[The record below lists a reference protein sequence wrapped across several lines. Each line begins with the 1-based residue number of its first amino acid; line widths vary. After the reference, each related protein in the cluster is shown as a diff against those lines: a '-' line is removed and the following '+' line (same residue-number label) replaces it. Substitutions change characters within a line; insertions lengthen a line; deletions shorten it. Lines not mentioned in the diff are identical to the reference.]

1 MIQSSAALSSSLHVE
16 HTTFLRAL
24 TSRLGEL
31 RGVNAGGVSVYS
43 SEATLL
49 RALQHVRDECHEWTA
64 ADMLRSLFSNS
75 SSSSSSNDG
84 QEESVTS
91 WLELDNG
98 SGIRVPLVF
107 GLPAYSWPTYPRVP
121 WAPLLCPVAAS
132 LLASCYEDWLIAAL
146 LAVDAVI
153 QASTVLFSAATE
165 TRVEDLEP
173 PSESASDTVR
183 ARHAAAIAAV
193 ELLHAAKPLVA
204 ALHLAAQTPTFTTAT
219 AARSAYI
226 LLSRHLS
233 SISHLDIDDN
243 DDDDNDEEEEY

>member
-1 MIQSSAALSSSLHVE
+1 MNQSSAALSSSLHAE

-31 RGVNAGGVSVYS
+31 RGVKACGIYS

-64 ADMLRSLFSNS
+64 ADMLRTLF
-75 SSSSSSNDG
+75 SSSSNG
-84 QEESVTS
+84 GHEESVTS
-91 WLELDNG
+91 WLELDDG
-98 SGIRVPLVF
+98 SGARVPLVF

-132 LLASCYEDWLIAAL
+132 LLASCYEDWLTAAL
-146 LAVDAVI
+146 LAVDAVL
-153 QASTVLFSAATE
+153 QASTVLCSAAME
-165 TRVEDLEP
+165 TRIEDLEP
-173 PSESASDTVR
+173 PSERASDTVR

-204 ALHLAAQTPTFTTAT
+204 ALSLAAQTPTATTAT
-219 AARSAYI
+219 AARTAYL
-226 LLSRHLS
+226 LLSQHLS
-233 SISHLDIDDN
+233 SISHLDIDDD
-243 DDDDNDEEEEY
+243 DDDDNEEEEEEGEY